1 MVVEDES
8 IRGQKMQQNLRTS
21 LNLAGK
27 TSRENSHQL
36 VQYRHQSLSSQPIE
50 NVINDKRKFELRGD
64 SVAFK
69 VHEACLPEDNIN
81 LLSNSKSI
89 NAKSILFP
97 EPGFERAKQFGSKS
111 TRAQIHQYRK
121 YKVMNQKCLQKE
133 ENLQLW
139 QNAGSNPANRVFD
152 HFAVTMKRKNKKE
165 LHAYRTIKSVDNAS
179 PETDRQV
186 RQKFLSPRDN
196 IDKYKRF
203 PMTTKH
209 QVFSSRNKYIKA
221 INVRN

>member
-1 MVVEDES
+1 M
-8 IRGQKMQQNLRTS
+8 
-21 LNLAGK
+21 
-27 TSRENSHQL
+27 
-36 VQYRHQSLSSQPIE
+36 
-50 NVINDKRKFELRGD
+50 INDKRKFELRGD

-69 VHEACLPEDNIN
+69 VHEACLPEDNVN

-196 IDKYKRF
+196 IDKYKCF

-209 QVFSSRNKYIKA
+209 QVFSSGNKYIKA
-221 INVRN
+221 INMRN